1 MACAGINVTLIIM
14 HFIYNLGIALY
25 GVAIALAS
33 MFSHKARLR
42 YAGGRAAVGEMRR
55 KRAPGERY
63 IWFHAASLGEFEQGR
78 VMMERLRASHPEY
91 KIALTFFSPS
101 GYEVRKDYAGADV
114 VTYLPLDSPANA
126 RAFLDV
132 LRPEMAV
139 FVKYE
144 YWGNFLFTLKERG
157 IRTYVVSA
165 IFRPEQVFF
174 RFYGGL
180 FVRMLGCFTKIYV
193 QDERSRGLLSGIGV
207 ENVEVVGDTRFDRV
221 ADITRRSEDLPV
233 AEAFASGV
241 RPVVVA
247 GSTWPQDEEMLARFV
262 SANKD
267 HLRMIIVPHEVS
279 AGRIEELCGRLM
291 CSFVLYT
298 RATAEEA
305 AKADCLVVDTVGI
318 LSSLYR
324 YGRVAYVGGGFG
336 AGIHNTLEA
345 AVWGI
350 PVVWGPNY
358 HKFKEAEELIGC
370 GGGCAVV
377 SYRQLEDA
385 LNRLLEEKEAGERA
399 GEYVRSKT
407 GATERIFAELF

>member
-1 MACAGINVTLIIM
+1 M
-14 HFIYNLGIALY
+14 HFIYNLGITLY

-33 MFSHKARLR
+33 LFSNKARLR
-42 YAGGRAAVGEMRR
+42 YAGGRAAVDEMRR
-55 KRAPGERY
+55 RRTPGERY

-78 VMMERLRASHPEY
+78 ALMERLRASHPEY

-101 GYEVRKDYAGADV
+101 GYEVRKGYAGADV
-114 VTYLPLDSPANA
+114 VTYLPLDRPRNV
-126 RAFLDV
+126 RAFLDA

-144 YWGNFLFTLKERG
+144 YWGNFLFSLKERG
-157 IRTYVVSA
+157 VRTYVVSA
-165 IFRPEQVFF
+165 IFRPDQVFF
-174 RFYGGL
+174 RPYGGL

-193 QDERSRGLLSGIGV
+193 QDERSRQLLSGVGI
-207 ENVEVVGDTRFDRV
+207 ESVEVTGDTRFDRV
-221 ADITRRSEDLPV
+221 ADIVRRAEELPV
-233 AEAFASGV
+233 AAAFAGEG

-247 GSTWPQDEEMLARFV
+247 GSTWPQDEELLARFISV
-262 SANKD
+262 NKD

-279 AGRIEELCGRLM
+279 PSRISELCSRLR
-291 CSFVLYT
+291 CSFALYT
-298 RATAEEA
+298 QTTPEEA
-305 AKADCLVVDTVGI
+305 GKADCLVVDTVGI

-358 HKFKEAEELIGC
+358 HKFKEAEGLAAC
-370 GGGCAVV
+370 GGGCAVA
-377 SYRQLEDA
+377 SYRQMEDA
-385 LNRLLEEKEAGERA
+385 LNRLLTDSAAGASA

-407 GATERIFAELF
+407 GATDKILAELF

>member
-1 MACAGINVTLIIM
+1 M
-14 HFIYNLGIALY
+14 HFIYNLGITLY

-33 MFSHKARLR
+33 LFSNKARLR
-42 YAGGRAAVGEMRR
+42 YAGGRAAVDEMRR
-55 KRAPGERY
+55 RRTPGERY

-78 VMMERLRASHPEY
+78 ALMERLRASHPEY

-101 GYEVRKDYAGADV
+101 GYEVRKGYAGADV
-114 VTYLPLDSPANA
+114 VTYLPLDRPRNV
-126 RAFLDV
+126 RAFLDA
-132 LRPEMAV
+132 LQPEMAV

-144 YWGNFLFTLKERG
+144 YWGNFLFSLKERG
-157 IRTYVVSA
+157 VRTYVVSA
-165 IFRPEQVFF
+165 IFRPDQVFF
-174 RFYGGL
+174 RPYGGL

-193 QDERSRGLLSGIGV
+193 QDERSRQLLSGVGI
-207 ENVEVVGDTRFDRV
+207 ESVEVTGDTRFDRV
-221 ADITRRSEDLPV
+221 ADIVRRAEELPV
-233 AEAFASGV
+233 AAAFAGEG

-247 GSTWPQDEEMLARFV
+247 GSTWPQDEELLARFISV
-262 SANKD
+262 NKD

-279 AGRIEELCGRLM
+279 PSRISELCSRLR
-291 CSFVLYT
+291 CSFALYT
-298 RATAEEA
+298 QTTPEEA
-305 AKADCLVVDTVGI
+305 GKADCLVVDTVGI

-358 HKFKEAEELIGC
+358 HKFNEAEGLAAC
-370 GGGCAVV
+370 GGGCAVA
-377 SYRQLEDA
+377 SYRQMEDA
-385 LNRLLEEKEAGERA
+385 LNRLLTDSAAGASA

-407 GATERIFAELF
+407 GATDKILAELF

>member
-1 MACAGINVTLIIM
+1 MLIM
-14 HFIYNLGIALY
+14 HFIYNLGITLY

-33 MFSHKARLR
+33 LFSNKARLR
-42 YAGGRAAVGEMRR
+42 YAGGRAAVDEMRR
-55 KRAPGERY
+55 RRTPGERY

-78 VMMERLRASHPEY
+78 ALMERLRASHPEY

-101 GYEVRKDYAGADV
+101 GYEVRKGYAGADV
-114 VTYLPLDSPANA
+114 VTYLPLDRPRNV
-126 RAFLDV
+126 RAFLDA
-132 LRPEMAV
+132 LQPEMAV

-144 YWGNFLFTLKERG
+144 YWGNFLFSLKERG
-157 IRTYVVSA
+157 VRTYVVSA
-165 IFRPEQVFF
+165 IFRPDQVFF
-174 RFYGGL
+174 RSYGGL

-193 QDERSRGLLSGIGV
+193 QDERSRQLLSGVGI
-207 ENVEVVGDTRFDRV
+207 ESVEVSGDTRFDRV
-221 ADITRRSEDLPV
+221 ADIVRRAEELPV
-233 AEAFASGV
+233 AAAFAGEG

-247 GSTWPQDEEMLARFV
+247 GSTWPQDEELLARFISV
-262 SANKD
+262 NKD

-279 AGRIEELCGRLM
+279 PSRISELCSRLR
-291 CSFVLYT
+291 CSFALYT
-298 RATAEEA
+298 QTTPEEA
-305 AKADCLVVDTVGI
+305 GKADCLVVDTVGI

-358 HKFKEAEELIGC
+358 HKFKEAEGLAAC
-370 GGGCAVV
+370 GGGCAVA
-377 SYRQLEDA
+377 SYRQMEDA
-385 LNRLLEEKEAGERA
+385 LNRLLTDSAAGASA

-407 GATERIFAELF
+407 GATDKILAELF

>member
-1 MACAGINVTLIIM
+1 M
-14 HFIYNLGIALY
+14 HFIYNLGITLY

-33 MFSHKARLR
+33 LFSNKARLR
-42 YAGGRAAVGEMRR
+42 YAGGRAAVDEMRR
-55 KRAPGERY
+55 RRTPGERY

-78 VMMERLRASHPEY
+78 ALMERLRASHPEY

-101 GYEVRKDYAGADV
+101 GYEVRKGYAGADV
-114 VTYLPLDSPANA
+114 VTYLPLDRPRNV
-126 RAFLDV
+126 RAFLDA
-132 LRPEMAV
+132 LQPEMAV

-144 YWGNFLFTLKERG
+144 YWGNFLFSLKERG
-157 IRTYVVSA
+157 VRTYVVSA
-165 IFRPEQVFF
+165 IFRPDQVFF
-174 RFYGGL
+174 RPYGGL

-193 QDERSRGLLSGIGV
+193 QDERSRQLLSGVGI
-207 ENVEVVGDTRFDRV
+207 ESVEVTGDTRFDRV
-221 ADITRRSEDLPV
+221 ADIVRWAEELPV
-233 AEAFASGV
+233 AAAFAGEG

-247 GSTWPQDEEMLARFV
+247 GSTWPQDEELLARFISV
-262 SANKD
+262 NKD

-279 AGRIEELCGRLM
+279 PSRISELCSRLR
-291 CSFVLYT
+291 CSFALYT
-298 RATAEEA
+298 QTTPEEA
-305 AKADCLVVDTVGI
+305 GKADCLVVDTVGI

-358 HKFKEAEELIGC
+358 HKFKEAEGLAAC
-370 GGGCAVV
+370 GGGCAVA
-377 SYRQLEDA
+377 SYRQMEDA
-385 LNRLLEEKEAGERA
+385 LNRLLTDSAAGASA

-407 GATERIFAELF
+407 GATDKILAELF

>member
-1 MACAGINVTLIIM
+1 MLIM
-14 HFIYNLGIALY
+14 HFIYNLGITLY

-33 MFSHKARLR
+33 LFSNKARLR
-42 YAGGRAAVGEMRR
+42 YAGGRAAVDEMRR
-55 KRAPGERY
+55 RRTPGERY

-78 VMMERLRASHPEY
+78 ALMERLRASHPEY

-101 GYEVRKDYAGADV
+101 GYEVRKGYAGADV
-114 VTYLPLDSPANA
+114 VTYLPLDRPRNV
-126 RAFLDV
+126 RAFLDA

-144 YWGNFLFTLKERG
+144 YWGNFLFSLKERRV
-157 IRTYVVSA
+157 RTYVVSA
-165 IFRPEQVFF
+165 IFRPDQVFF
-174 RFYGGL
+174 RPYGGL

-193 QDERSRGLLSGIGV
+193 QDERSRQLLSGVGI
-207 ENVEVVGDTRFDRV
+207 ESVEVTGDTRFDRV
-221 ADITRRSEDLPV
+221 ADIVRRAEELPV
-233 AEAFASGV
+233 AAAFAGEG

-247 GSTWPQDEEMLARFV
+247 GSTWPQDEELLARFISV
-262 SANKD
+262 NKD

-279 AGRIEELCGRLM
+279 PSRISELCSRLR
-291 CSFVLYT
+291 CSFALYT
-298 RATAEEA
+298 QTTPEEA
-305 AKADCLVVDTVGI
+305 GKADCLVVDTVGI

-358 HKFKEAEELIGC
+358 HKFKEAEGLAAC
-370 GGGCAVV
+370 GGGCAVA
-377 SYRQLEDA
+377 SYRQMEDA
-385 LNRLLEEKEAGERA
+385 LNRLLTDSAAGASA

-407 GATERIFAELF
+407 GATDKILAELF

>member
-1 MACAGINVTLIIM
+1 MLIM
-14 HFIYNLGIALY
+14 HFIYNLGITLY

-33 MFSHKARLR
+33 LFSNKARLR
-42 YAGGRAAVGEMRR
+42 YAGGRAAVDEMRR
-55 KRAPGERY
+55 RRTPGERY

-78 VMMERLRASHPEY
+78 ALMERLRASHPEY

-101 GYEVRKDYAGADV
+101 GYEVRKGYAGADV
-114 VTYLPLDSPANA
+114 VTYLPLDRPRNV
-126 RAFLDV
+126 RAFLDA
-132 LRPEMAV
+132 LQPEMAV

-144 YWGNFLFTLKERG
+144 YWGNFLFSLKERG
-157 IRTYVVSA
+157 VRTYVVSA
-165 IFRPEQVFF
+165 IFRPDQVFF
-174 RFYGGL
+174 RPYGGL

-193 QDERSRGLLSGIGV
+193 QDERSRQLLSGVGI
-207 ENVEVVGDTRFDRV
+207 ESVEVTGDTRFDRV
-221 ADITRRSEDLPV
+221 ADIVRRAEELPV
-233 AEAFASGV
+233 AAAFAGEG

-247 GSTWPQDEEMLARFV
+247 GSTWPQDEELLARFISV
-262 SANKD
+262 NKD

-279 AGRIEELCGRLM
+279 PSRISELCSRLR
-291 CSFVLYT
+291 CSFALYT
-298 RATAEEA
+298 QTTPEEA
-305 AKADCLVVDTVGI
+305 GKADCLVVDTVGI

-358 HKFKEAEELIGC
+358 HKFQEAEGLAAC
-370 GGGCAVV
+370 GGGCAVA
-377 SYRQLEDA
+377 SYRQMEDA
-385 LNRLLEEKEAGERA
+385 LNRLLTDSAAGASA

-407 GATERIFAELF
+407 GATDKILAELF

>member
-1 MACAGINVTLIIM
+1 M
-14 HFIYNLGIALY
+14 HFIYNLGITLY

-33 MFSHKARLR
+33 LFSNKARLR
-42 YAGGRAAVGEMRR
+42 YAGGRAAVDEMRR
-55 KRAPGERY
+55 RRTPGERY

-78 VMMERLRASHPEY
+78 ALMERLRASHPEY

-101 GYEVRKDYAGADV
+101 GYEVRKGYAGADV
-114 VTYLPLDSPANA
+114 VTYLPLDRPRNV
-126 RAFLDV
+126 RAFLDA
-132 LRPEMAV
+132 LQPEMAV

-144 YWGNFLFTLKERG
+144 YWGNFLFSLKERG
-157 IRTYVVSA
+157 VRTYVVSA
-165 IFRPEQVFF
+165 IFRPDQVFF
-174 RFYGGL
+174 RPYGGL

-193 QDERSRGLLSGIGV
+193 QDERSRQLLSGVGI
-207 ENVEVVGDTRFDRV
+207 ESVEVAGDTRFDRV
-221 ADITRRSEDLPV
+221 ADIVRRAEELPV
-233 AEAFASGV
+233 AAAFAGEG

-247 GSTWPQDEEMLARFV
+247 GSTWPQDEELLARFISV
-262 SANKD
+262 NKD

-279 AGRIEELCGRLM
+279 PSRISELCSRLR
-291 CSFVLYT
+291 CSFALYT
-298 RATAEEA
+298 QTTPEEA
-305 AKADCLVVDTVGI
+305 GKADCLVVDTVGI

-358 HKFKEAEELIGC
+358 HKFKEAEGLAAC
-370 GGGCAVV
+370 GGGCAVA
-377 SYRQLEDA
+377 SYRQMEDA
-385 LNRLLEEKEAGERA
+385 LNRLLTDSAAGASA

-407 GATERIFAELF
+407 GATDKILAELF

>member
-1 MACAGINVTLIIM
+1 MLIM
-14 HFIYNLGIALY
+14 HFIYNLGITLY

-33 MFSHKARLR
+33 LFSNKARLR
-42 YAGGRAAVGEMRR
+42 YAGGRAAVDEMRR
-55 KRAPGERY
+55 RRTPGERY

-78 VMMERLRASHPEY
+78 ALMERLRASHPEY

-101 GYEVRKDYAGADV
+101 GYEVRKGYAGADV
-114 VTYLPLDSPANA
+114 VTYLPLDRPRNV
-126 RAFLDV
+126 RAFLDA
-132 LRPEMAV
+132 LQPEMAV

-144 YWGNFLFTLKERG
+144 YWGNFLFSLKERG
-157 IRTYVVSA
+157 VRTYVVSA
-165 IFRPEQVFF
+165 IFRPDQVFF
-174 RFYGGL
+174 RPYGGL

-193 QDERSRGLLSGIGV
+193 QDERSRQLLSGVGI
-207 ENVEVVGDTRFDRV
+207 ESVEVTGDTRFDRV
-221 ADITRRSEDLPV
+221 ADIVRRAEELPV
-233 AEAFASGV
+233 AAAFAGEG

-247 GSTWPQDEEMLARFV
+247 GSTWPQDEELLARFISV
-262 SANKD
+262 NKD

-279 AGRIEELCGRLM
+279 PSRISELCSRLR
-291 CSFVLYT
+291 CSFALYT
-298 RATAEEA
+298 QTTPEEA
-305 AKADCLVVDTVGI
+305 GKADCLVVDTVGI

-358 HKFKEAEELIGC
+358 HKFNEAEGLAAC
-370 GGGCAVV
+370 GGGCAVA
-377 SYRQLEDA
+377 SYRQMEDA
-385 LNRLLEEKEAGERA
+385 LNRLLTDSAAGASA

-407 GATERIFAELF
+407 GATDKILAELF

>member
-1 MACAGINVTLIIM
+1 M
-14 HFIYNLGIALY
+14 HFIYNLGITLY

-33 MFSHKARLR
+33 LFSNKARLR
-42 YAGGRAAVGEMRR
+42 YAGGRAAVDEMRR
-55 KRAPGERY
+55 RKE
-63 IWFHAASLGEFEQGR
+63 GR
-78 VMMERLRASHPEY
+78 TRTSHPEY

-101 GYEVRKDYAGADV
+101 GYEVRKGYAGADV
-114 VTYLPLDSPANA
+114 VTYLPLDRPRNV
-126 RAFLDV
+126 RAFLDA

-144 YWGNFLFTLKERG
+144 YWGNFLFSLKERRV
-157 IRTYVVSA
+157 RTYVVSA
-165 IFRPEQVFF
+165 IFRPDQVFF
-174 RFYGGL
+174 RPYGGL

-193 QDERSRGLLSGIGV
+193 QDERSRQLLSGVGI
-207 ENVEVVGDTRFDRV
+207 ESVEVTGDTRFDRV
-221 ADITRRSEDLPV
+221 ADIVRRAEELPV
-233 AEAFASGV
+233 AAAFAGEG

-247 GSTWPQDEEMLARFV
+247 GSTWPQDEELLARFISV
-262 SANKD
+262 NKD

-279 AGRIEELCGRLM
+279 PSRISELCSRLR
-291 CSFVLYT
+291 CSFALYT
-298 RATAEEA
+298 QTTPEEA
-305 AKADCLVVDTVGI
+305 GKADCLVVDTVGI

-358 HKFKEAEELIGC
+358 HKFKEAEGLAAC
-370 GGGCAVV
+370 GGGCAVA
-377 SYRQLEDA
+377 SYRQMEDA
-385 LNRLLEEKEAGERA
+385 LNRLLTDSAAGASA

-407 GATERIFAELF
+407 GATDKILAELF

>member
-1 MACAGINVTLIIM
+1 M
-14 HFIYNLGIALY
+14 HFIYNLGITLY

-33 MFSHKARLR
+33 LFSNKARLR
-42 YAGGRAAVGEMRR
+42 YAGGRAAVDEMRR
-55 KRAPGERY
+55 RRTPGERY

-78 VMMERLRASHPEY
+78 ALMERLRASHPEY

-101 GYEVRKDYAGADV
+101 GYEVRKGYAGADV
-114 VTYLPLDSPANA
+114 VTYLPLDRPRNV
-126 RAFLDV
+126 RAFLDA

-144 YWGNFLFTLKERG
+144 YWGNFLFSLKERG
-157 IRTYVVSA
+157 VRTYVVSA
-165 IFRPEQVFF
+165 IFRPDQVFF
-174 RFYGGL
+174 RPYGGL

-193 QDERSRGLLSGIGV
+193 QDERSRQLLSGVGI
-207 ENVEVVGDTRFDRV
+207 ESVEVAGDTRFDRV
-221 ADITRRSEDLPV
+221 ADIVRRAEELPV
-233 AEAFASGV
+233 AAAFAGEG

-247 GSTWPQDEEMLARFV
+247 GSTWPQDEELLARFISV
-262 SANKD
+262 NKD

-279 AGRIEELCGRLM
+279 PSRISELCSRLR
-291 CSFVLYT
+291 CSFALYT
-298 RATAEEA
+298 QTTQEEA
-305 AKADCLVVDTVGI
+305 GKADCLVVDTVGI

-358 HKFKEAEELIGC
+358 HKFKEAEGLAAC
-370 GGGCAVV
+370 GGGCAVA
-377 SYRQLEDA
+377 SYRQMEDA
-385 LNRLLEEKEAGERA
+385 LNRLLTDSAAGASA

-407 GATERIFAELF
+407 GATDKILAELF

>member
-1 MACAGINVTLIIM
+1 M
-14 HFIYNLGIALY
+14 HFIYNLGITLY

-33 MFSHKARLR
+33 LFSNKARLR
-42 YAGGRAAVGEMRR
+42 YAGGRAAVDEMRR
-55 KRAPGERY
+55 RRTPGERY

-78 VMMERLRASHPEY
+78 ALMERLRASYPEY

-101 GYEVRKDYAGADV
+101 GYEVRKGYAGADV
-114 VTYLPLDSPANA
+114 VTYLPLDRPRNV
-126 RAFLDV
+126 RAFLDA
-132 LRPEMAV
+132 LQPEMAV

-144 YWGNFLFTLKERG
+144 YWGNFLFSLKERG
-157 IRTYVVSA
+157 VRTYVVSA
-165 IFRPEQVFF
+165 IFRPDQVFF
-174 RFYGGL
+174 RPYGGL

-193 QDERSRGLLSGIGV
+193 QDERSRQLLSGVGI
-207 ENVEVVGDTRFDRV
+207 ESVEVAGDTRFDRV
-221 ADITRRSEDLPV
+221 ADIVRRAEELPV
-233 AEAFASGV
+233 AAAFAGEG

-247 GSTWPQDEEMLARFV
+247 GSTWPQDEELLARFISV
-262 SANKD
+262 NKD

-279 AGRIEELCGRLM
+279 PSRISELCSRLR
-291 CSFVLYT
+291 CSFALYT
-298 RATAEEA
+298 QTTPEEA
-305 AKADCLVVDTVGI
+305 GKADCLVVDTVGI

-358 HKFKEAEELIGC
+358 HKFKEAEGLAAC
-370 GGGCAVV
+370 GGGCAVA
-377 SYRQLEDA
+377 SYRQMEDA
-385 LNRLLEEKEAGERA
+385 LNRLLTDSAAGASA

-407 GATERIFAELF
+407 GATDKILAELF

>member
-1 MACAGINVTLIIM
+1 MLIM
-14 HFIYNLGIALY
+14 HFIYNLGITLY

-33 MFSHKARLR
+33 LFSNKARLR
-42 YAGGRAAVGEMRR
+42 YAGGRAAVDEMRR
-55 KRAPGERY
+55 RRTPGERY

-78 VMMERLRASHPEY
+78 ALMERLRASHPEY

-101 GYEVRKDYAGADV
+101 GYEVRKGYAGADV
-114 VTYLPLDSPANA
+114 VTYLPLDRPRNV
-126 RAFLDV
+126 RAFLDA

-144 YWGNFLFTLKERG
+144 YWGNFLFSLKERG
-157 IRTYVVSA
+157 VRTYVVSA
-165 IFRPEQVFF
+165 IFRPDQVFF
-174 RFYGGL
+174 RPYGGL

-193 QDERSRGLLSGIGV
+193 QDERSRQLLSGVGI
-207 ENVEVVGDTRFDRV
+207 ESVEVAGDTRFDRV
-221 ADITRRSEDLPV
+221 ADIVRRAEELPV
-233 AEAFASGV
+233 AAAFAGEG

-247 GSTWPQDEEMLARFV
+247 GSTWPQDEELLARFV
-262 SANKD
+262 SVNKD

-279 AGRIEELCGRLM
+279 PSRISELCSRLR
-291 CSFVLYT
+291 CSFALYT
-298 RATAEEA
+298 QTTPEEA
-305 AKADCLVVDTVGI
+305 GKADCLVVDTVGI

-358 HKFKEAEELIGC
+358 HKFKEAEGLAAC
-370 GGGCAVV
+370 GGGCAVA
-377 SYRQLEDA
+377 SYRQMEDA
-385 LNRLLEEKEAGERA
+385 LNRLLTDSAAGASA

-407 GATERIFAELF
+407 GATDKILAELF

>member
-1 MACAGINVTLIIM
+1 M
-14 HFIYNLGIALY
+14 HFIYNLGITLY

-33 MFSHKARLR
+33 LFSNKARLR
-42 YAGGRAAVGEMRR
+42 YAGGRAAVDEMRR
-55 KRAPGERY
+55 RRTPGERY

-78 VMMERLRASHPEY
+78 ALMERLRASHPEY

-101 GYEVRKDYAGADV
+101 GYEVRKGYAGADV
-114 VTYLPLDSPANA
+114 VTYLPLDRPRNV
-126 RAFLDV
+126 RAFLDA

-144 YWGNFLFTLKERG
+144 YWGNFLFSLKERRV
-157 IRTYVVSA
+157 RTYVVSA
-165 IFRPEQVFF
+165 IFRPDQVFF
-174 RFYGGL
+174 RPYGGL

-193 QDERSRGLLSGIGV
+193 QDERSRQLLSGVGI
-207 ENVEVVGDTRFDRV
+207 ESVEVTGDTRFDRV
-221 ADITRRSEDLPV
+221 ADIVRRAEELPV
-233 AEAFASGV
+233 AAAFAGEG

-247 GSTWPQDEEMLARFV
+247 GSTWPQDEELLARFISV
-262 SANKD
+262 NKD

-279 AGRIEELCGRLM
+279 PSRISELCSRLR
-291 CSFVLYT
+291 CSFALYT
-298 RATAEEA
+298 QTTPEEA
-305 AKADCLVVDTVGI
+305 GKADCLVVDTVGI

-358 HKFKEAEELIGC
+358 HKFKEAEGLAAC
-370 GGGCAVV
+370 GGGCAVA
-377 SYRQLEDA
+377 SYRQMEDA
-385 LNRLLEEKEAGERA
+385 LNRLLTDSAAGASA

-407 GATERIFAELF
+407 GATDKILAELF